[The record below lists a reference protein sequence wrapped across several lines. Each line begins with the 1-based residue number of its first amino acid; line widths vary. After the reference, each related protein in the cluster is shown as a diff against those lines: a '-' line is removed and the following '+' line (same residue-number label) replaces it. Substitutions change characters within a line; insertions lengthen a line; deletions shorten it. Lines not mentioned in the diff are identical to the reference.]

1 MPGSAHLQG
10 NTRARTALG
19 RGLPAAAVVNKM
31 SRSPCRPRSEV
42 RVRVLLIGPPGAG
55 KGTQATRIAAH
66 FDLVRIATGD
76 LLRQEVASGSELGRA
91 AKAYIDRGDLV
102 PDDVVIAMTR
112 ERVVQANTEGGYI
125 LDGYPRTLVQAEAAY
140 RWAKA
145 RGVPFDLAL
154 CFEIGTD
161 ELLARLAGRAR
172 EEGRSDDTEETVR
185 HRLEVFQRQTY
196 PLLDYYRRRG
206 ILVRIDAVGPVDAI
220 TERIVAVLHWY
231 KAKALAA
238 GADRPEWA
246 FGPAE
251 G

>member
-1 MPGSAHLQG
+1 
-10 NTRARTALG
+10 
-19 RGLPAAAVVNKM
+19 
-31 SRSPCRPRSEV
+31 
-42 RVRVLLIGPPGAG
+42 
-55 KGTQATRIAAH
+55 
-66 FDLVRIATGD
+66 
-76 LLRQEVASGSELGRA
+76 
-91 AKAYIDRGDLV
+91 
-102 PDDVVIAMTR
+102 
-112 ERVVQANTEGGYI
+112 VVQANTEGGYI

-154 CFEIGTD
+154 FFEIGTD

>member
-1 MPGSAHLQG
+1 MSKI
-10 NTRARTALG
+10 
-19 RGLPAAAVVNKM
+19 VVLM
-31 SRSPCRPRSEV
+31 
-42 RVRVLLIGPPGAG
+42 GAPGAG
-55 KGTQATRIAAH
+55 KGTQARLLQERLGLPQIS
-66 FDLVRIATGD
+66 TGD
-76 LLRQEVASGSELGRA
+76 MFRAMKEAQTPLGEELRATLASGA
-91 AKAYIDRGDLV
+91 LV
-102 PDDVVIAMTR
+102 PDELTNRIVR
-112 ERVVQANTEGGYI
+112 ERTSRDDCRGGYI

-154 CFEIGTD
+154 FFEIGTD

-172 EEGRSDDTEETVR
+172 EEARSDDTEQTVR
-185 HRLEVFQRQTY
+185 HRLEVFQSQTY

-246 FGPAE
+246 FGPVE

>member
-1 MPGSAHLQG
+1 M
-10 NTRARTALG
+10 
-19 RGLPAAAVVNKM
+19 
-31 SRSPCRPRSEV
+31 
-42 RVRVLLIGPPGAG
+42 RVLLIGPPGAG

-76 LLRQEVASGSELGRA
+76 LLRQEVASGSELGRT

-112 ERVVQANTEGGYI
+112 EWVVQANTEGGYI

-154 CFEIGTD
+154 FFEIGTD
-161 ELLARLAGRAR
+161 ELLARLAGRAQ

-185 HRLEVFQRQTY
+185 HRLEVFRSQTY
-196 PLLDYYRRRG
+196 PLLAYYRRRG

-220 TERIVAVLHWY
+220 TERITALLHWY

-238 GADRPEWA
+238 GADRPEWT
-246 FGPAE
+246 FGEIE